1 MPGPRT
7 TVDAM
12 TDRRLAVAAW
22 ESLFRAQ
29 HEVLREISDDFGEDD
44 LTQAEYD
51 VLLTV
56 VRGDD
61 NAARLRDVTANML
74 ISQPSVSRLVDR
86 MVARDLISKCTDPH
100 DGRGAIV
107 RATDKGVVISITDRM
122 DFGMFK
128 IGSALPNRD
137 LVLAMD
143 KIGRIVNGQK
153 GKITIKG
160 HTDARPFRSENY
172 DNWRLSTARAQ
183 SAYYMLVRGGVDE
196 RRIVEVAGFA
206 DRQPKDAADPLAAV
220 NRRIEIFLETGG

>member
-107 RATDKGVVISITDRM
+107 RATDKGVAAFRRVATVHGRSIAERM
-122 DFGMFK
+122 
-128 IGSALPNRD
+128 S
-137 LVLAMD
+137 VLSD
-143 KIGRIVNGQK
+143 
-153 GKITIKG
+153 
-160 HTDARPFRSENY
+160 SELEQLQ
-172 DNWRLSTARAQ
+172 RLTSK
-183 SAYYMLVRGGVDE
+183 LRG
-196 RRIVEVAGFA
+196 A
-206 DRQPKDAADPLAAV
+206 
-220 NRRIEIFLETGG
+220 